1 MGETK
6 ELNLKELFSVL
17 VKKAWAIAL
26 SAVIAAALF
35 LGYTIGFVTPLYTTG
50 VSVYINNNT
59 SSLQGYISSSDL
71 SVALRLVNTY
81 ANIIK
86 SDNVLEKVIKEGNF
100 DLTTNQIRGMLAAG
114 GVKDTE
120 IVVFEVTHPD
130 PQLAAKIANTVATVA
145 EREIPTIID
154 GSTAKVI
161 DYAKVPTVRS
171 SPSYTKNAIIGFL
184 LGTLLSCAVI
194 IIRSMLDVRI
204 KSEEDLAKICS
215 APVLGLIPDLSGE
228 VRNAGKNV
236 RKNSGRGK
244 AV

>member
-1 MGETK
+1 MSETK
-6 ELNLKELFSVL
+6 ELNLKELFSTL
-17 VKKAWAIAL
+17 VKKAWVIAL
-26 SAVIAAALF
+26 CAIIAATLF

-59 SSLQGYISSSDL
+59 SSLQGYISSADL

-81 ANIIK
+81 AKIIT

-100 DLTTNQIRGMLAAG
+100 DLTANQIRGMLSAG
-114 GVKDTE
+114 GVQDTE
-120 IVVFEVTHPD
+120 IVVFQVTHPD
-130 PQLAAKIANTVATVA
+130 PQVAAKVANTVATVA
-145 EREIPTIID
+145 EREIPTIIN

-161 DYAKVPTVRS
+161 DYAKVPTSRS

-184 LGTLLSCAVI
+184 LGTLLACAVI

-204 KSEEDLAKICS
+204 KSEEDLAKICP

-228 VRNAGKNV
+228 VKNAGREV
-236 RKNSGRGK
+236 RRPNSRGK
-244 AV
+244 TV